1 MKHSSILMSLL
12 SAVLLCSCNN
22 GGYHIRGTV
31 TDPSLE
37 GAIVFLVPVT
47 EPVHLPEK
55 DNLDST
61 FIKNGHFDFKG
72 TKERMVDV
80 RIEKFKRMNVQNLLL
95 VTEAG
100 EIDVVLGRRSSGGG
114 TPQNDSLQVWK
125 DITENRGRLGLTPQ
139 SYMERTRNMAHS
151 VGDDST
157 LGSFLLGLYPEKD

>member
-1 MKHSSILMSLL
+1 MKHSLMISLL
-12 SAVLLCSCNN
+12 TAVLLCSCNN
-22 GGYHIRGTV
+22 DGYHIRGTV

-47 EPVHLPEK
+47 EPVHLPER

-61 FIKNGHFDFKG
+61 FITNGHFDFKG
-72 TKERMVDV
+72 TRERMVDV

-95 VTEAG
+95 VTEEG
-100 EIDVVLGRRSSGGG
+100 EIDVVLGQCSSGGG

-125 DITENRGRLGLTPQ
+125 DITENRGRSGLTPQ
-139 SYMERTRNMAHS
+139 AYIERTRSMAHS
-151 VGDDST
+151 VGDEST